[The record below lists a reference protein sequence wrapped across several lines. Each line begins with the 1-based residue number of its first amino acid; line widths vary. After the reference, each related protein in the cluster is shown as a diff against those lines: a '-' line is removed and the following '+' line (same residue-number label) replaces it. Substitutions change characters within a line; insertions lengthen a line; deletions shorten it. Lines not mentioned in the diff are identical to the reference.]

1 MAIRQ
6 IGRPTPRKAGARMS
20 KTKKDWK
27 KRATKAEHRV
37 AELEASHEEL
47 GLLALK
53 NARDVG
59 ELGRCIDAAASALA
73 ALIHRVLI
81 DESEIHLLH
90 LSIGNPEVVENAER
104 AIPGHWADMGIAR
117 RAAVIEA
124 EEWLQLNGHD
134 DLLTG
139 LHPRTPGDGKATG
152 QVVAPGATDLNRTSG
167 TANHS

>member
-1 MAIRQ
+1 
-6 IGRPTPRKAGARMS
+6 MS

-27 KRATKAEHRV
+27 KRARKAEHRV

-59 ELGRCIDAAASALA
+59 ELGRYNTAAASALA

-90 LSIGNPEVVENAER
+90 LSIGNPDVVESAER
-104 AIPGHWADMGIAR
+104 ATPSHWADMAIAR

-124 EEWLQLNGHD
+124 EDWLQLNGHD

-139 LHPRTPGDGKATG
+139 LHPRTPGDEKATG
-152 QVVAPGATDLNRTSG
+152 LVVAPGATELNPTPG
-167 TANHS
+167 TANSS